1 MRDPEASLLDIVAY
15 VRRVSRYV
23 EGIALDE
30 FVSDVGVQDQVI
42 RCLSVIGEAARRTPV
57 GTRDRF
63 PAVPW
68 AQMIGMRNRLSHDRR
83 ARTRGSHVL
92 LVHQSTGALLSLQ
105 ADGQYAKRY
114 QVDQFRGLVR
124 RYNLGGW

>member
-1 MRDPEASLLDIVAY
+1 VLD
-15 VRRVSRYV
+15 
-23 EGIALDE
+23 
-30 FVSDVGVQDQVI
+30 
-42 RCLSVIGEAARRTPV
+42 
-57 GTRDRF
+57 
-63 PAVPW
+63 
-68 AQMIGMRNRLSHDRR
+68 RLSSGVMAVTRREKLVERVMSGGAPVRFAELITVAEWHGFRR